1 MSMGKMLC
9 KALYCRETMKGRM
22 KMWKRGDRDR
32 EWGREVDRD
41 RDRDGGREIETET
54 QTETDR
60 DIGESERNRKRER

>member
-41 RDRDGGREIETET
+41 RDGGREIETET